1 MKLVLYTHDFYKG
14 GIDTFLFNL
23 LNNKNINDQFNIEL
37 YTSLV
42 HPSYNKYINTF
53 KSNIKIKRFFLV
65 DISEIIFFL
74 NRKFKT
80 SIFSKILIIIKYPL
94 IFINTLV
101 LFFWF
106 ILKKPNIFFFV
117 SGGLPGPDINL
128 SFLFAKA
135 LLKPIYNFKYI
146 FNFHNF
152 SANPQSKIKK
162 IYLKFIFMITYF
174 LSDKLVTVSNSVIL
188 DTKKIYNLNSCDKL
202 CFIHNGSKQIIPL
215 KKDNSNQ
222 LKTKFDINTNYCVFT
237 ILGTLDKRKGH
248 RFLLEIYKN
257 LLNTK
262 KNSHLLIC
270 GDGSKEERDE
280 LFDMINNLGIKKE
293 NISFLGY
300 VDDVE
305 SLFLMTDILL
315 IGSQFGESF
324 GFPAVE
330 AMQRKIPFVS
340 TNFGG
345 LDEVITEGEGGYKT
359 HYKYQ
364 KDFLEKIIK
373 LTNLNSDELYVLKD
387 KGYKRYLMNFTDD
400 IMSKK
405 YRFMF
410 LE

>member
-1 MKLVLYTHDFYKG
+1 MVYFKKA
-14 GIDTFLFNL
+14 
-23 LNNKNINDQFNIEL
+23 
-37 YTSLV
+37 
-42 HPSYNKYINTF
+42 KY
-53 KSNIKIKRFFLV
+53 
-65 DISEIIFFL
+65 
-74 NRKFKT
+74 
-80 SIFSKILIIIKYPL
+80 
-94 IFINTLV
+94 
-101 LFFWF
+101 
-106 ILKKPNIFFFV
+106 FFFV

-188 DTKKIYNLNSCDKL
+188 DTKKIYNLKSCDKL

-345 LDEVITEGEGGYKT
+345 LDEVIIEGEGGYKT

-364 KDFLEKIIK
+364 NPL
-373 LTNLNSDELYVLKD
+373 V
-387 KGYKRYLMNFTDD
+387 
-400 IMSKK
+400 
-405 YRFMF
+405 
-410 LE
+410 